1 MRIAPALL
9 GLTLAAAGAV
19 AEPDFDALLD
29 QIDNSLKQAGL
40 GGQPGERIELDRF
53 SPDGW
58 EIRTS
63 AAWDGQAWR
72 VLALRL
78 HHPERVETPNPD
90 WLARYRNLLETLQPE
105 DVEGLEMP
113 ELFEVPVPALLPVLP
128 QEIRTRQFM
137 FRDFWYQASWFNE
150 GGPDEYARW
159 SLRSFELVA
168 RPASGQ

>member
-1 MRIAPALL
+1 MRITLALL
-9 GLTLAAAGAV
+9 GLTLAAASAA

-29 QIDNSLKQAGL
+29 QIDNSLEQAGP

-58 EIRTS
+58 EIRIS

-78 HHPERVETPNPD
+78 HHPERVETPNRE
-90 WLARYRNLLETLQPE
+90 WLERYRNLLETLQPE
-105 DVEGLEMP
+105 DIEGLEIP
-113 ELFEVPVPALLPVLP
+113 ELFEVPAPAFLPVWP
-128 QEIRTRQFM
+128 DEIRTRQFL
-137 FRDFWYQASWFNE
+137 FGDFWYQASWFNQ
-150 GGPDEYARW
+150 GGPDEYASW

-168 RPASGQ
+168 RPAGSQ